1 MIVVVNNRGVSHL
14 SQRMVSKMKMD
25 RLAVR
30 KARLR
35 AGKTQL
41 EVARKLKVTEL
52 KVSRWECGREPIRP
66 EDAQRFILALDSEAL
81 VS

>member
-1 MIVVVNNRGVSHL
+1 
-14 SQRMVSKMKMD
+14 MKID

-41 EVARKLKVTEL
+41 EVARLLKVTEL

>member
-1 MIVVVNNRGVSHL
+1 
-14 SQRMVSKMKMD
+14 MKLD

-30 KARLR
+30 KARLE

-66 EDAQRFILALDSEAL
+66 EDARRFLSALEMESLAS
-81 VS
+81 